1 MESFRTWEFLFASLL
16 CSRGSATGGL
26 CNGLLLDGLLLDGLL
41 LLIVLD
47 LLVEVGVVES
57 GAGDNVAVI
66 VSGRATATF

>member
-1 MESFRTWEFLFASLL
+1 MESFRKWEFLIASLL
-16 CSRGSATGGL
+16 CSRGSVTGGL
-26 CNGLLLDGLLLDGLL
+26 CNGLLLDGLLLGGLL

-57 GAGDNVAVI
+57 GAEANVAVI